1 MEGPPV
7 SAGMSETTILF
18 LDFDGVLHPVGEPA
32 LDEDFHLIGN
42 AGLFVW
48 RPILEALLAPH
59 PAVRI
64 IVSSDWRRLFDDETL
79 MRLLG
84 PLGNRFV
91 GVVES
96 QGPCRAGEILTEVG
110 RRNIAHWLALDDHPS
125 VVAAQADDHRFI
137 ACDAAG
143 GLSEVAVQRAL
154 SEQLSALPGRSV
166 RQVP

>member
-1 MEGPPV
+1 MKGPPV
-7 SAGMSETTILF
+7 SVEMGQETVLF
-18 LDFDGVLHPVGEPA
+18 LDFDGVLHAVGEPA
-32 LDEDFHLIGN
+32 IDEDFRLIGN

-48 RPILEALLAPH
+48 RPILEELLAPF
-59 PAVRI
+59 PSVRI
-64 IVSSDWRRLFDDETL
+64 IVSSDWRRLFDDATL
-79 MRLLG
+79 IRLLG

-96 QGPCRAGEILTEVG
+96 RGSCRAEEILAEV
-110 RRNIAHWLALDDHPS
+110 RRRKLAHWLALDDHPG
-125 VVAAQADDHRFI
+125 VVAAQAEDRRFI
-137 ACDAAG
+137 ACDSAR